1 MKRALP
7 ILFALLVASPAFAQK
22 AAPTP
27 QPSATPSAQD
37 SLPPYESQM
46 LRLAQIMG
54 ALSLLRDLCGD
65 GDGAQYRAKFA
76 ALLDAEATT
85 PARKSA
91 WAGAFNQSFE
101 DYRLTYANCTPNAHA
116 AIQSF
121 LAEAETIATTISD
134 RYGR

>member
-1 MKRALP
+1 MRRAIALV
-7 ILFALLVASPAFAQK
+7 LCAFAATPALAQK

-27 QPSATPSAQD
+27 QPSATPTAQD
-37 SLPPYESQM
+37 TLPPYEAQM
-46 LRLAQIMG
+46 LRLAQVMG

-65 GDGAQYRAKFA
+65 GDGAQYRARFA
-76 ALLDAEATT
+76 ALMDAEANT

-101 DYRLTYANCTPNAHA
+101 DYRLTYANCTPNARA

-121 LAEAETIATTISD
+121 LTEADDIATAISD
-134 RYGR
+134 RYAR

>member
-1 MKRALP
+1 MRRAA
-7 ILFALLVASPAFAQK
+7 ALLSCLLAASPAVAQK
-22 AAPTP
+22 ATPTP
-27 QPSATPSAQD
+27 QPSVTPSTQE

-76 ALLDAEATT
+76 ALMDAEATT

-91 WAGAFNQSFE
+91 WAGAFNQSYE
-101 DYRLTYANCTPNAHA
+101 DYRLTYANCTPNARA

-121 LAEAETIATTISD
+121 LAEADDLATALSD

>member
-1 MKRALP
+1 LA
-7 ILFALLVASPAFAQK
+7 ASPAVAQK
-22 AAPTP
+22 ATPTP
-27 QPSATPSAQD
+27 QPSVTPSTQE

-76 ALLDAEATT
+76 ALMDAEATT

-91 WAGAFNQSFE
+91 WAGAFNQSYE
-101 DYRLTYANCTPNAHA
+101 DYRLTYANCTPNARA

-121 LAEAETIATTISD
+121 LAEADDLATALSD